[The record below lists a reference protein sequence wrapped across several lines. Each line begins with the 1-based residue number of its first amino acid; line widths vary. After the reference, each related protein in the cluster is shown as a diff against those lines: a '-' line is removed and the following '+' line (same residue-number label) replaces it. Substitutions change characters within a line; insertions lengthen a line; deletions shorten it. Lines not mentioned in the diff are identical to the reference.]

1 VIIARLV
8 PKIIALAIP
17 WNILRIIREVMLCEN
32 IIRKVEIVKSK
43 IPVENIFFLPIMS
56 ANRPKGKRNIAE
68 DKIKLLITH
77 PSSMAFAFRSLPM
90 DGSARLTAE
99 PRKGVRNAAKV
110 ATMRTDFLVVLS
122 SVISGLMDLSFYF
135 SSSA

>member
-1 VIIARLV
+1 
-8 PKIIALAIP
+8 
-17 WNILRIIREVMLCEN
+17 
-32 IIRKVEIVKSK
+32 
-43 IPVENIFFLPIMS
+43 MS
-56 ANRPKGKRNIAE
+56 ANLPKGKRNIAE

-77 PSSMAFAFRSLPM
+77 PSSMAFAFRSLPIA
-90 DGSARLTAE
+90 GSARLTAE

-135 SSSA
+135 SSSP